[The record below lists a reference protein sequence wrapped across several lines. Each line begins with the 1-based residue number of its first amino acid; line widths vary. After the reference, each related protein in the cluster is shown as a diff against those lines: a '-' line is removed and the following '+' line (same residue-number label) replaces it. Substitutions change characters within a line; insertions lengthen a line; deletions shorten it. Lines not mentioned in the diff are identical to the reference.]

1 MVTTCYIADWKSDG
15 CSRVESDPAM
25 PVQCSCN
32 HLTNFAILAVSMSYV
47 LALILFLI
55 RTI

>member
-1 MVTTCYIADWKSDG
+1 MVITCYIADWKSDG

-32 HLTNFAILAVSMSYV
+32 HLTNFAILAVSMNYV
-47 LALILFLI
+47 LALILF
-55 RTI
+55 